1 VTSSR
6 RTTDVALR
14 VDLYERAD
22 SIAFLEAPMIFLFFS
37 EDLFAVQPWVS
48 GFKVPAIFNG
58 QRWTDVVTGPRKP

>member
-1 VTSSR
+1 
-6 RTTDVALR
+6 
-14 VDLYERAD
+14 
-22 SIAFLEAPMIFLFFS
+22 MIFLFFS